1 MKKGISLALVGLLA
15 AGSLVGCGSKPAE
28 QSSTG
33 GSSQPAPSNNSSGGE
48 KSGGSSSIE
57 EVTIAVAHATPDSE
71 TSHYH
76 AFATKFKEL
85 VEKNTDGKVKIEI
98 HPNGELGGERE
109 AVEAVQI
116 GTLDATITSSG
127 PVGNFAPLSNA
138 FDFPFLFRDKAHAY
152 KVLDGE
158 LGAEVSKQLESVG
171 IVNLA
176 WAENGFRNITNNK
189 RPIKKPEDLQG
200 LKIRTME
207 NKVHLDSFK
216 EFGAAPTPMAITEVF
231 TSMQQGVVD
240 GEENPLSVIVP
251 QKFYE
256 VQKYMT
262 LSGHFYSPAL
272 FVINKSKF
280 DGFSPELQKILID
293 AATASRDYEREFIA
307 NLEDKYIQTAKDSGM
322 EILTASEYD
331 QAAFQKASEPIY
343 KKYEAEYGEFIQK
356 ILDTK

>member
-1 MKKGISLALVGLLA
+1 MKKGISLVLLGLLT
-15 AGSLVGCGSKPAE
+15 AGSLVGCGSNPAE
-28 QSSTG
+28 QSGSG
-33 GSSQPAPSNNSSGGE
+33 SSSQPAPSTSSSGGE
-48 KSGGSSSIE
+48 TSGGAGSIE
-57 EVTIAVAHATPDSE
+57 EATIAVGHTTPDSD

-76 AFATKFKEL
+76 AYATKFKEL
-85 VEKNTDGKVKIEI
+85 VEKNTDGKVKVEI
-98 HPNGELGGERE
+98 HANGELGGERE
-109 AVEAVQI
+109 MVEAIQI

-158 LGAEVSKQLESVG
+158 LGAEVSKQLEGVG
-171 IVNLA
+171 IQNLSFL
-176 WAENGFRNITNNK
+176 ENGFRNITNSK
-189 RPIKKPEDLQG
+189 HPIKKPEDLKG

-207 NKVHLDSFK
+207 NKIHLDSFK
-216 EFGAAPTPMAITEVF
+216 EYGAAPTPMAITEVF

-240 GEENPLSVIVP
+240 GQENPLSVIVP

-272 FVINKSKF
+272 MVMNKAKF
-280 DGFSPELQKILID
+280 DGFSPDLQKILLD
-293 AATASRDYEREFIA
+293 AAAEARDYEREFIA
-307 NLEDKYIQTAKDSGM
+307 NLEDKYIQTAKDNGM

-331 QAAFQKASEPIY
+331 QEAFRKASEPVY